1 MHPAR
6 RVFFCGVALC
16 SNHQPEESAMAEVKP
31 MTTATMDPAA
41 SPPAGTIAN
50 PGASQKTA
58 DQRHTEEQ
66 ALRGK
71 VYELRR
77 NSDPTIYDRVV
88 AFHPHAATSDEA
100 FATFKADLE
109 RSQQEAAE
117 KLAAAAPEKPAP

>member
-1 MHPAR
+1 
-6 RVFFCGVALC
+6 
-16 SNHQPEESAMAEVKP
+16 MAEVKP
-31 MTTATMDPAA
+31 MTTATMDPPA
-41 SPPAGTIAN
+41 SPPPGTIAN
-50 PGASQKTA
+50 PGAAGQQKTA

-66 ALRGK
+66 ELRGK